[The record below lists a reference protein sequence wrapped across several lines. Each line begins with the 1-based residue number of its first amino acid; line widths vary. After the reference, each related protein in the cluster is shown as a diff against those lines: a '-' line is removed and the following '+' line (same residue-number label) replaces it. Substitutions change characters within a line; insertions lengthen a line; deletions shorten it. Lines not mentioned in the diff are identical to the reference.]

1 MKVIGVRGFEVDVY
15 YFQTLPEVMCPTEA
29 LATAPVEMT
38 ETAGT
43 YVIKTQGGTF
53 SVDRRNGMFTLVKDG
68 KPVLDNAPEL
78 MVLLLNAEGEDIQV
92 IGKDQKFAP
101 YTPVCAHWIAT
112 GLLAVKEENG
122 VRVQVKGVYDE
133 AGGGFAYFFK
143 NTGEVIV
150 SYHFTMRKDV
160 SPRQVG
166 LVFSLPE
173 AFDKI
178 QWKRK
183 GYWSVYPADHLGALE
198 GEAVAYDPSLPVL
211 GLAV

>member
-68 KPVLDNAPEL
+68 KPVLVKAPEL